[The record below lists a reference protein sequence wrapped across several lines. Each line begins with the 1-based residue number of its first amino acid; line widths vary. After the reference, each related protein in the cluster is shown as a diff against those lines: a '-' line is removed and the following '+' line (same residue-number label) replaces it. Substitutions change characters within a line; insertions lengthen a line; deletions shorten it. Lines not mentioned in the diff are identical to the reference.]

1 MAVKVE
7 TGKVY
12 KCQSPAI
19 GGCVIQVI
27 GGSVS
32 LMGSNVT
39 EYDENTKKLIVPQFS
54 ELISTGD
61 TIEEGIHPLTGLCE
75 WFGFDGDA
83 EAIWIKM
90 GVDPRI
96 KPADED

>member
-1 MAVKVE
+1 MATKVE

-19 GGCVIQVI
+19 GGGVIQVI
-27 GGSVS
+27 GGTVK

-39 EYDENTKKLIVPQFS
+39 EYDPNTKKLIVPEFS
-54 ELISTGD
+54 DLMETGD
-61 TIEEGIHPLTGLCE
+61 EISEGIHPLTGLCE
-75 WFGFDGDA
+75 WFGFDGSAD
-83 EAIWIKM
+83 AIWVKM

-96 KPADED
+96 EAK